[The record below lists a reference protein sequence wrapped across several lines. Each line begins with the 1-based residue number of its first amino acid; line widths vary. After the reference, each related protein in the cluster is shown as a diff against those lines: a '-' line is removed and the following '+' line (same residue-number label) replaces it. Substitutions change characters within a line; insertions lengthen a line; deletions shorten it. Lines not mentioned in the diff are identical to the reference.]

1 MKKVLSVILAASL
14 ITSLFAACG
23 SEKKSG
29 DSHTLYF
36 RDASKSKEAVATFF
50 NSDTG
55 ESTEVKME
63 RGSEDDEAVTFTC
76 EGNTSEYNM
85 AYITYDSISTDK
97 FAFNKCTSGWYN
109 SDHGFLPYT
118 YGREINYSDSYDD
131 VTLTCN
137 GYDKTVHIRT
147 PDDYDPKSD
156 EKYST
161 VYLLDGTA
169 MVFLGLDGM
178 QLTDSELANE
188 QVRAMTSVTGKKAI
202 IVAVETFGDNNNY
215 TRDDELIPD
224 LGKMAHQEGTSK
236 KNAKQTADFIGNTL
250 IPYVQEHYN
259 VYADA
264 EHTSIAGTSLGGL
277 GAFYITMEIPDKI
290 GTVGALSPSFWTY
303 DDNAWRS
310 FLSDK
315 KLDETAPFI
324 YIYTG
329 GKNDTGKEAKEMYER
344 LKDMGYPQEKLA
356 FHYNENGGHSV
367 PFWRAIFPEFLEA
380 AMFGHIDVLQK

>member
-23 SEKKSG
+23 TEKKSG
-29 DSHTLYF
+29 DSHTLCF

-85 AYITYDSISTDK
+85 AYITYDSI
-97 FAFNKCTSGWYN
+97 
-109 SDHGFLPYT
+109 
-118 YGREINYSDSYDD
+118 
-131 VTLTCN
+131 
-137 GYDKTVHIRT
+137 
-147 PDDYDPKSD
+147 
-156 EKYST
+156 
-161 VYLLDGTA
+161 
-169 MVFLGLDGM
+169 
-178 QLTDSELANE
+178 
-188 QVRAMTSVTGKKAI
+188 
-202 IVAVETFGDNNNY
+202 
-215 TRDDELIPD
+215 
-224 LGKMAHQEGTSK
+224 
-236 KNAKQTADFIGNTL
+236 
-250 IPYVQEHYN
+250 PYVQEHYN

-290 GTVGALSPSFWTY
+290 GTAGALSPSFWTY
-303 DDNAWRS
+303 DDKAWKS
-310 FLSDK
+310 FLSEKTLDK
-315 KLDETAPFI
+315 TVPFV

-329 GKNDTGKEAKEMYER
+329 GKNDTGKEAREMYER

-380 AMFGHIDVLQK
+380 AMFGHVDVLQK

>member
-1 MKKVLSVILAASL
+1 MKKVLSAILAASL
-14 ITSLFAACG
+14 ITTLFVACG
-23 SEKKSG
+23 TENKSG

-55 ESTEVKME
+55 ESTDVKMK
-63 RGSEDDEAVTFTC
+63 RSAEDDEAVTFIC

-85 AYITYDSISTDK
+85 AYITYDNIPTDK
-97 FAFNKCTSGWYN
+97 FAFNKCVSGWYN

-118 YGREINYSDSYDD
+118 HGREINYRDSYDD

-137 GYDKTVHIRT
+137 GYDKTVHIWT

-161 VYLLDGTA
+161 VYLLDGTS

-188 QVRAMTSVTGKKAI
+188 QVRAMTTNTGKKAI

-236 KNAKQTADFIGNTL
+236 
-250 IPYVQEHYN
+250 
-259 VYADA
+259 
-264 EHTSIAGTSLGGL
+264 
-277 GAFYITMEIPDKI
+277 
-290 GTVGALSPSFWTY
+290 
-303 DDNAWRS
+303 
-310 FLSDK
+310 
-315 KLDETAPFI
+315 
-324 YIYTG
+324 
-329 GKNDTGKEAKEMYER
+329 
-344 LKDMGYPQEKLA
+344 
-356 FHYNENGGHSV
+356 
-367 PFWRAIFPEFLEA
+367 
-380 AMFGHIDVLQK
+380 

>member
-1 MKKVLSVILAASL
+1 MKKVLSAILAASL

-23 SEKKSG
+23 TEKKSG

-118 YGREINYSDSYDD
+118 YGREINYRDSYDD

-137 GYDKTVHIRT
+137 GYDKTAHIWT

-161 VYLLDGTA
+161 VYLLDGTS
-169 MVFLGLDGM
+169 MVFLGFDGM

-224 LGKMAHQEGTSK
+224 LGKMAHQARSQARPSADSGHSISRWRSPTKSAPPARFHRPSGHMTTKRGKASSAKRRSTKPRRSSTSTRAARTTRAK
-236 KNAKQTADFIGNTL
+236 KPGKC
-250 IPYVQEHYN
+250 
-259 VYADA
+259 
-264 EHTSIAGTSLGGL
+264 TSGSRTWDILRKS
-277 GAFYITMEIPDKI
+277 
-290 GTVGALSPSFWTY
+290 SPSTITRTAATASPSGARY
-303 DDNAWRS
+303 SRNSSRRQCSDTLTSCKNNALT
-310 FLSDK
+310 F
-315 KLDETAPFI
+315 
-324 YIYTG
+324 
-329 GKNDTGKEAKEMYER
+329 
-344 LKDMGYPQEKLA
+344 
-356 FHYNENGGHSV
+356 
-367 PFWRAIFPEFLEA
+367 
-380 AMFGHIDVLQK
+380 QKSEPNKSHNHK